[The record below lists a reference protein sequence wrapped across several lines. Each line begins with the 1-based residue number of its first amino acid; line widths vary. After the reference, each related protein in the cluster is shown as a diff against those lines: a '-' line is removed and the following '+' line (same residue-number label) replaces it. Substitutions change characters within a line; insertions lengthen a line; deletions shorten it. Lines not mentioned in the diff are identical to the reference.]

1 MNKNARKLIPAVAML
16 LVSASMLSTASYAWF
31 SMNNKVTA
39 GGMNV
44 NVVTPGD
51 IEISEDIAF
60 STTDDSRADLT
71 KADLTKATNYK
82 LAPVSSISGAA
93 DKFFIADPKTIVNSD
108 KQTAGD
114 ETKISEVPSDSADV
128 TVLYGS
134 TAFAYVDYTFY
145 VRTTSTTEKNIA
157 LDETTKFEVVSTANG
172 AILPAFRFSVLVD
185 DKLLNNSVWV
195 GADNAATP
203 PKAWIAKKDAGISMA
218 EDTHKGTVEKYTA
231 GNVITEL
238 PAATVEENGTVK
250 ASAKKITI
258 RIWLEG
264 EDTACKIENT
274 TNMAE
279 YKLTVVFV
287 VKENS

>member
-51 IEISEDIAF
+51 IEISKDNTF
-60 STTDDSRADLT
+60 STASDADLT

-114 ETKISEVPSDSADV
+114 ETKISDVPSNSADV

-185 DKLLNNSVWV
+185 DTLLNNSVWV

-203 PKAWIAKKDAGISMA
+203 PKAWIAKKDAKVPMV
-218 EDTHKGTVEKYTA
+218 ENTHKGEVGKYTA
-231 GNVITEL
+231 GNVITAL
-238 PAATVEENGTVK
+238 PAATVAEDGTVT
-250 ASAKKITI
+250 ATAKKITL

-287 VKENS
+287 VKENN